1 MVPLSIDGLL
11 TFVLLWFTF
20 NWVYDH
26 MKTRFDTLLWLVALA
41 TLPIGAFGNYC
52 YGQEAPSESLATSL
66 GRYQAIFE
74 DVELGMSTG
83 DVSLLAKHFAPHV
96 GINLRE
102 DESGTFS
109 AKQTYYVLQN
119 FFKLRRFGRFA
130 FSTIGESDT
139 GPYARGSVEFT
150 HKGTK
155 DLVQVYLALTLVGEK
170 YVITQMT
177 IY

>member
-1 MVPLSIDGLL
+1 
-11 TFVLLWFTF
+11 
-20 NWVYDH
+20 

-41 TLPIGAFGNYC
+41 TLPFGAFGNYC
-52 YGQEAPSESLATSL
+52 HGQEAPRESLATPP

-74 DVELGMSTG
+74 DVELGISTG

-96 GINLRE
+96 GVNLRE

-109 AKQTYYVLQN
+109 ANQTYYLLQH
-119 FFKLRRFGRFA
+119 FFKARRFGRFA

-139 GPYARGSVEFT
+139 GPYATGSLEFT
-150 HKGTK
+150 HKGARS
-155 DLVQVYLALTLVGEK
+155 LVQVYLALTLVGEK
-170 YVITQMT
+170 YVITQLT